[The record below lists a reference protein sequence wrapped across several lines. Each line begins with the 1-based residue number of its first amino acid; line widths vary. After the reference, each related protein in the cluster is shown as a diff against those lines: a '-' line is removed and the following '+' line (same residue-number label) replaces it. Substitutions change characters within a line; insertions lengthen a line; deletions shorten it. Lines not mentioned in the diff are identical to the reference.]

1 MDNQL
6 LVVKHWRKGMEH
18 DPSAFT
24 SAYLWMHVWNLLVL
38 WLSRFVRF
46 KLGEVFN
53 SIKEV
58 IIPLGGGGKVG
69 RRVKLLVDI
78 NVTKQLVRGTIVKM
92 GGKAY

>member
-1 MDNQL
+1 MEL
-6 LVVKHWRKGMEH
+6 TSSLVEQICKVQ
-18 DPSAFT
+18 
-24 SAYLWMHVWNLLVL
+24 V
-38 WLSRFVRF
+38 
-46 KLGEVFN
+46 GEVFN
-53 SIKEV
+53 SVKEV